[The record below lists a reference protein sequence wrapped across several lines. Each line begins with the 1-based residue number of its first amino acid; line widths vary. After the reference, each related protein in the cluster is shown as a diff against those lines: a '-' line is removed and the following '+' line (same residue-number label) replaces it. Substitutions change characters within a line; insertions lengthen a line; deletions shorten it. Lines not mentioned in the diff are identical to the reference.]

1 MPAEAHEGCNLLYP
15 LHTCM
20 NTPGPRSPHT
30 VAKVGLFPQPLRS
43 VRHISGSSI
52 SSPALHLQAGSD
64 WLRGGRAQHGVT
76 IVPREAA
83 SPQARDP
90 GCAEV
95 GGQQLLG
102 TFHTP
107 RQYVHPPN
115 SPSPTHTLMRPIH
128 LPTQFPTLTHS
139 GSYTARRG
147 RTCLA
152 SRPTTS
158 SRQQR

>member
-1 MPAEAHEGCNLLYP
+1 M
-15 LHTCM
+15 
-20 NTPGPRSPHT
+20 
-30 VAKVGLFPQPLRS
+30 AKVGLFPQPLRS

-107 RQYVHPPN
+107 RQLCPP
-115 SPSPTHTLMRPIH
+115 
-128 LPTQFPTLTHS
+128 
-139 GSYTARRG
+139 A
-147 RTCLA
+147 
-152 SRPTTS
+152 
-158 SRQQR
+158 